1 MITDEMIKDYC
12 EPFEAKDKNFA
23 SSVMS
28 ILVRL
33 QEYEI
38 EAGIPIELFNKSI
51 WIDIF
56 NKYGWVQNRGSF
68 PINKSRVV
76 SFMRWMIQNKG
87 DVKLVYARDAL
98 QSLMIEDVAQD
109 TNYQVF
115 YYPNAEEF
123 MKMLDEVLNEP
134 WLIRERT
141 YCELCWLGLR
151 TKDAINLKIED
162 IDVDNGLILQ
172 RPAPAKFI
180 EDALVANECKSYLR
194 PSANSKGTFLKE
206 IRFGESSYILKKGL
220 SVKKGAKTGKDE
232 LFSDERARVA
242 ASTLGKFIKTAN
254 SILEDLPESHKYYG
268 KRVKSTCLNTNALF
282 CELYKLEEKG
292 IFFTSYISSKE
303 KNAEKNQIIKSM
315 LEKRGI
321 EYTQS
326 AARYYFARYKEWKD
340 FFIL

>member
-23 SSVMS
+23 SSVKS

-38 EAGIPIELFNKSI
+38 EAGIPIELFNRSI

-56 NKYGWVQNRGSF
+56 NKYGWVQSRGSF

-76 SFMRWMIQNKG
+76 SFVRWMIQKKG
-87 DVKLVYARDAL
+87 NVKLVYARDAL

-115 YYPNAEEF
+115 YYLNAEEF
-123 MKMLDEVLNEP
+123 MEMLDEVLNEP

-151 TKDAINLKIED
+151 TKEAINLKIED

-180 EDALVANECKSYLR
+180 EDALAANECKSYLR

-220 SVKKGAKTGKDE
+220 SVKKGAKIEKDE
-232 LFSDERARVA
+232 LFSDERAKVA

-254 SILEDLPESHKYYG
+254 SILKDLPESHKYYG

-292 IFFTSYISSKE
+292 FFFTSYISGKE
-303 KNAEKNQIIKSM
+303 KNAEKNQLIRSM
-315 LEKRGI
+315 FEKRDI
-321 EYTQS
+321 KYTQG
-326 AARYYFARYKEWKD
+326 AARYYFAQYKEWKD